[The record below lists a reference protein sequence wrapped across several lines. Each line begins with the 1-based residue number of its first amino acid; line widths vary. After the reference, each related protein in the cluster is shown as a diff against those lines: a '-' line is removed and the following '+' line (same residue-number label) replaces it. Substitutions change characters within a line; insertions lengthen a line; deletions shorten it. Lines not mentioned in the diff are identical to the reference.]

1 MTTDPLFPDTP
12 DTHSDD
18 IDLLA
23 SRLVDGDVSAENIPA
38 GARAEVERRALE
50 FSKLRSRLL
59 EFDPSLESSTRREAQ
74 IAIALRS
81 TANSRSPGSI
91 RRGSPRIALAMAA
104 SIIGV
109 LVVSTYVMQRDD
121 SSDVD
126 VFADSISDASGEQ
139 GALSQS
145 DPVLESSGG
154 SSKSSLPEAD
164 PPALAMDAIDD
175 APPPLPE
182 YSSVDD
188 IARVAAS
195 LPPGGSVIEGL
206 NQRAEIPRCAVGPIP
221 PLRTEGAILEDV
233 RVEIHFRERGEFVV
247 YDISDCSTVASRPA
261 SP

>member
-12 DTHSDD
+12 DAHPDD
-18 IDLLA
+18 VDLLA
-23 SRLVDGDVSAENIPA
+23 SRLVDGDITAENIPSA
-38 GARAEVERRALE
+38 VRGEVERRALE

-59 EFDPSLESSTRREAQ
+59 GLDSSLESSARREAQ
-74 IAIALRS
+74 IALALGS
-81 TANSRSPGSI
+81 TANLRGTRLIHRASSRV
-91 RRGSPRIALAMAA
+91 ALAA

-109 LVVSTYVMQRDD
+109 LVVSTFVMQRDD
-121 SSDVD
+121 PSDVD
-126 VFADSISDASGEQ
+126 VFANSIADVSAEQ
-139 GALSQS
+139 GDLSQTA
-145 DPVLESSGG
+145 PVLESSGG
-154 SSKSSLPEAD
+154 SSKSSIPETD
-164 PPALAMDAIDD
+164 PPALTMDAIDD

-206 NQRAEIPRCAVGPIP
+206 DQRVEIPRCAVGPTP

-261 SP
+261 LP

>member
-12 DTHSDD
+12 DAHPDD
-18 IDLLA
+18 VDLLA
-23 SRLVDGDVSAENIPA
+23 SRLVDGDITAENIPSA
-38 GARAEVERRALE
+38 VRVEVERRALE

-59 EFDPSLESSTRREAQ
+59 GLDSSIESSARREAQ
-74 IAIALRS
+74 IALALRS
-81 TANSRSPGSI
+81 TANLRGTRLIHRRSSRV
-91 RRGSPRIALAMAA
+91 ALAVAA

-109 LVVSTYVMQRDD
+109 LVVSTFVMQRDD
-121 SSDVD
+121 PSDVD
-126 VFADSISDASGEQ
+126 VFANSIADVSAEQ
-139 GALSQS
+139 GDLSQTA
-145 DPVLESSGG
+145 PVLESSGG
-154 SSKSSLPEAD
+154 SSKSSIPETD
-164 PPALAMDAIDD
+164 PPALTMDAIDD

-206 NQRAEIPRCAVGPIP
+206 NQRVEIPRCAVGPTP

-261 SP
+261 LP